1 MNSAELKTFL
11 SVAASQSTS
20 QAAELLNVSQPAVS
34 RRIQSLEAELDIA
47 LFDRIGKRL
56 QLNHAGK
63 VFMPRAE
70 EILETWRSSVS
81 QLHDLSERVTGT
93 LYLATSHHIGLHRLA
108 PVLASFRARFPD
120 VQMHITFEDSEVTH
134 DLVREGK
141 IELAVATLNPKG
153 NAELDFGTIWDDPLV
168 FVGQAPR
175 RTSLAKLVA
184 LPCVLPGVTTYTGR
198 IVLDRFRQ
206 HSIVLEPV
214 MSTNYLET
222 IHMLVGVGV
231 GWSVLP
237 VSMLGNL
244 AALDVSDAG
253 PQMRRRLGTVTH
265 PQRDLSNAAKAF
277 LTVIGNYAD
286 TPV

>member
-1 MNSAELKTFL
+1 MNSAELRTFL

-34 RRIQSLEAELDIA
+34 RRIQSLEAELGIA

-63 VFMPRAE
+63 VFRPRAE

-81 QLHDLSERVTGT
+81 QLQDLSERVTGT
-93 LYLATSHHIGLHRLA
+93 LHLATSHHIGLHRLA
-108 PVLASFRARFPD
+108 PVLTAFRARFPD
-120 VQMHITFEDSEVTH
+120 VQFHITFEDSEVTH

-141 IELAVATLNPKG
+141 IELAIATLNPKG
-153 NAELDFGTIWDDPLV
+153 NAELTFDEIWDDPLV
-168 FVGQAPR
+168 FVGQVAQR
-175 RTSLAKLVA
+175 VCLADLAA

-206 HSIVLEPV
+206 HGIALEPM

-222 IHMLVGVGV
+222 IHMLVGVGL

-237 VSMLGNL
+237 ESMLGNL
-244 AALDVSDAG
+244 AALEVVDAG
-253 PQMRRRLGTVTH
+253 PQMRRRLGTITH
-265 PQRDLSNAAKAF
+265 PQRNLSNAAKAF
-277 LTVIGNYAD
+277 LAVIGDYD
-286 TPV
+286 Q